1 MSVSTRTYT
10 SLLGTAEAKFGSSFN
25 PTTKRRFDALIYSA
39 ANNANDAYN
48 VWECQIVFAE
58 PRSIARGYIDFTED
72 SYSLYGAGTDA
83 VNGLYVRNGVNNALP
98 SYVLYASDG
107 TTELYD
113 LIWDGATD
121 WQIVDS
127 TTAAILYDI
136 TSADVTPPLT
146 GWAVGTGIALSPKL
160 IDITEMGT
168 VMDINI
174 NGKPYGNYWA
184 VNKKYVVDSNGILL
198 LGDLNGA
205 TVAFVTYK
213 RSHTD
218 IYGDGTAGTVSAIPS
233 EWAEYMARY
242 AARDLQLGA
251 KIAGDNAAVVIGSR
265 EVDRALE
272 DAIWRAESQNP
283 EESISRRVTTYL
295 SQNTTL

>member
-1 MSVSTRTYT
+1 
-10 SLLGTAEAKFGSSFN
+10 
-25 PTTKRRFDALIYSA
+25 
-39 ANNANDAYN
+39 
-48 VWECQIVFAE
+48 
-58 PRSIARGYIDFTED
+58 
-72 SYSLYGAGTDA
+72 
-83 VNGLYVRNGVNNALP
+83 
-98 SYVLYASDG
+98 
-107 TTELYD
+107 
-113 LIWDGATD
+113 
-121 WQIVDS
+121 
-127 TTAAILYDI
+127 
-136 TSADVTPPLT
+136 
-146 GWAVGTGIALSPKL
+146 
-160 IDITEMGT
+160 
-168 VMDINI
+168 MDINI

-184 VNKKYVVDSNGILL
+184 VNKKYVVDANGILL